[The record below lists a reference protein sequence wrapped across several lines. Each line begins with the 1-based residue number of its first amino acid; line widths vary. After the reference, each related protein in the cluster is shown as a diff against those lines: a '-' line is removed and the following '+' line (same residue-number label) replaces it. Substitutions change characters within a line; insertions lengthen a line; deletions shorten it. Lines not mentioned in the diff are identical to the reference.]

1 MASTRREFLGL
12 GAAAAGLLAGCGG
25 DLGSRRPA
33 PALAEGAFP
42 ATIPPPIPEERYAG
56 RRAALAARMR
66 KEGLDLLLVT
76 PGVSLTYLTGAS
88 LPKGE
93 RLIAWVLGEDGSS
106 RGLGPASE
114 EGRLAC
120 SGLPGDWRSW
130 KETQD
135 PIALL
140 AEVLSS
146 RGSSPRIAA
155 EGTLGLDILAPLGR
169 RLPGA
174 RIASATPLLSA
185 LRMRKE
191 PEEIALIRAAADIAL
206 EAIRRVM
213 LEAREGVTQDEM
225 LARAAEV
232 ARAAGASLDGRIR
245 FGPASAVPDAGPGNA
260 RLRTSDVILFEL
272 AAGVRGYHSDISR
285 AFAFGDSSP
294 RFQQIHRIVRQAQEE
309 GFQASRPGIPAG
321 QVDEAAR
328 GLIQR
333 SGFGPRFT
341 HRLGHGVG
349 LEAPE
354 EPYLAEGN
362 SLLLEDGMVVSVG
375 PGIYLPRLFGVHL
388 ADIVLVTN
396 AGPRVLSAP
405 TAPPD

>member
-42 ATIPPPIPEERYAG
+42 ATVPPPIPEERYAG

-106 RGLGPASE
+106 RCLGPASE

-120 SGLPGDWRSW
+120 SGVPRDWRSW

-206 EAIRRVM
+206 EAIR
-213 LEAREGVTQDEM
+213 LDEASS
-225 LARAAEV
+225 V
-232 ARAAGASLDGRIR
+232 AHKALAGALWLLDWDVAGAERELERSVTLNPNDVDALIHRGIPGREDPVRARQRRAGRRTRERPAADLGCDSLRAGGR
-245 FGPASAVPDAGPGNA
+245 GA
-260 RLRTSDVILFEL
+260 RLPLR
-272 AAGVRGYHSDISR
+272 H
-285 AFAFGDSSP
+285 
-294 RFQQIHRIVRQAQEE
+294 Q
-309 GFQASRPGIPAG
+309 
-321 QVDEAAR
+321 
-328 GLIQR
+328 
-333 SGFGPRFT
+333 
-341 HRLGHGVG
+341 
-349 LEAPE
+349 
-354 EPYLAEGN
+354 
-362 SLLLEDGMVVSVG
+362 
-375 PGIYLPRLFGVHL
+375 PRLRL
-388 ADIVLVTN
+388 
-396 AGPRVLSAP
+396 R
-405 TAPPD
+405 